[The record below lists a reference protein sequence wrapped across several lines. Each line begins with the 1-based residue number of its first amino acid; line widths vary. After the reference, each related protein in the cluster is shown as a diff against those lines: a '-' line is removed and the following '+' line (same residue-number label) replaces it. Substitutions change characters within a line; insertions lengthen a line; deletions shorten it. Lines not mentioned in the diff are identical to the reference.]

1 MAIDKD
7 NGNYGIL
14 CGQFIPKVI
23 IIIIIKIL
31 IRMIMVRY
39 HLRNIAVSSETQIQ
53 ILLFVGCILIVSFFF
68 NNQFWTLYE
77 QNKNLCS
84 MS

>member
-23 IIIIIKIL
+23 IIIIIDSNDYGTISFEK
-31 IRMIMVRY
+31 Y
-39 HLRNIAVSSETQIQ
+39 SSELRNTDSDIIICGLYSY
-53 ILLFVGCILIVSFFF
+53 SFFF
-68 NNQFWTLYE
+68 L
-77 QNKNLCS
+77 
-84 MS
+84 